1 MSEIVLVN
9 VSGSDQPGLTSSLMT
24 LLSDYQINILD
35 IGQAVIYE
43 TLSLGILIEIPDP
56 AEQAPVLKDI
66 LFHLHECGLS
76 ARFSPISAQ
85 QYERWVQGQGKQRH
99 IITLVG
105 RKITAQQLAK
115 VSQIAADNNLNIDDI
130 SRLSGRVPLHHEA
143 PQQRACI
150 ELSVRGQPHDRNDMK
165 RQFLDIAR
173 DLGVDIA
180 FQEDT
185 IYRRNRRLV
194 VFDMDSTLIKHE
206 VIDELAKAAGV
217 GEQVSQIT
225 EAAMRGELDFQQS
238 FRQRLALLAGLDA
251 KVLSEIADNLRLMDG
266 AERLFTNLR
275 AFGFKTA
282 IISGGFSYFGHYL
295 QRKLGVDYVFANELD
310 IVAGQVTGQV
320 KGDIVDGQKK
330 ASLLKQLAEQEHIA
344 LEQVIAVGDGAN
356 DLPMLALAGL
366 GIAFHAKPVVKANA
380 RQSISNFGLD
390 SILYLIGINDYEAKA

>member
-1 MSEIVLVN
+1 
-9 VSGSDQPGLTSSLMT
+9 
-24 LLSDYQINILD
+24 
-35 IGQAVIYE
+35 
-43 TLSLGILIEIPDP
+43 
-56 AEQAPVLKDI
+56 
-66 LFHLHECGLS
+66 
-76 ARFSPISAQ
+76 
-85 QYERWVQGQGKQRH
+85 
-99 IITLVG
+99 
-105 RKITAQQLAK
+105 
-115 VSQIAADNNLNIDDI
+115 
-130 SRLSGRVPLHHEA
+130 
-143 PQQRACI
+143 
-150 ELSVRGQPHDRNDMK
+150 
-165 RQFLDIAR
+165 
-173 DLGVDIA
+173 
-180 FQEDT
+180 
-185 IYRRNRRLV
+185 
-194 VFDMDSTLIKHE
+194 MDSTLIKHE